1 MTISCKDE
9 VSRSLK
15 SKPSALSKLND
26 VIIVTD
32 DDMWDS
38 EVGDTIK
45 YYFASAY
52 PILPR
57 PEPFFDL
64 RHFSV
69 ADLNSQPL
77 RKELRTY
84 VVAVDLSDDDSDV
97 NKMFK
102 RDIGEE
108 RYMKAKTDPNFNSS
122 VGRDKWARG
131 QLIVYLFANS
141 EEALFE
147 VIQNNF
153 SAVAKR
159 IHMHDEKALHS
170 KVYSQKENLG
180 LSQKLKDRYDVDL
193 LVPGDYL
200 LAKEDEKDGMIW
212 LRKNMKEGGAM
223 NLVFRQMDYTD
234 ESQLG
239 MASAKALRDDYGLK
253 HVESD
258 VPGSHMLTN
267 DVDLPMYEYTREIN
281 GEYAKEYRGIWE
293 MSKDFIG
300 GSFATYLILDK
311 ETNKLLFVDAWV
323 FAPGKSKRDIMQ
335 EMEHLVNQIKF
346 SVNG

>member
-1 MTISCKDE
+1 MASSCKDE

-15 SKPSALSKLND
+15 NKPSALSKMND
-26 VIIVTD
+26 VVIVTD

-38 EVGDTIK
+38 EVGDTLR

-69 ADLNSQPL
+69 QDLSAEPL

-84 VVAVDLSDDDSDV
+84 VIAIDLSDEDSDV

-108 RYMKAKTDPNFNSS
+108 RYLKAKSDPTFTSS
-122 VGRDKWARG
+122 VGRSKWARG

-147 VIQNNF
+147 VIQKNF

-170 KVYSQKENLG
+170 QVYSKKEDLG
-180 LSQKLKDRYDVDL
+180 LSKKLSDKFAIDL
-193 LVPGDYL
+193 LIPGDYQI
-200 LAKEDEKDGMIW
+200 AKEDDEFGLFW
-212 LRKNMKEGGAM
+212 LRKNIKEGGAL
-223 NLVFRQMDYTD
+223 NLVFRQVEYTN
-234 ESQLG
+234 ERQLAIG
-239 MASAKALRDDYGLK
+239 YAKKLRDEYGK
-253 HVESD
+253 NYVHSD
-258 VPGSHMLTN
+258 VAGSHMLTN
-267 DVDLPMYEYTREIN
+267 DEDLPMYEYNKEID
-281 GEYAKEYRGIWE
+281 GHYAKEYRGIWE

-300 GSFATYLILDK
+300 GSFATYLILNE
-311 ETNKLLFVDAWV
+311 ETNKILFVDAWA
-323 FAPGKSKRDIMQ
+323 FAPGKKKRDLMQ
-335 EMEHLVNQIKF
+335 QLEHLVNELKF
-346 SVNG
+346 NTSS